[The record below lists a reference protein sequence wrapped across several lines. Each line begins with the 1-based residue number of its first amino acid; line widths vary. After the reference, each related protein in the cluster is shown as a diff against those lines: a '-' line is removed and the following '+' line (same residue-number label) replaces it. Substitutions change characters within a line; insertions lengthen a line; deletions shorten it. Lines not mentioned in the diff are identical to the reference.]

1 MAVSNRNHRLLAELI
16 GALADRMNRLGL
28 RTEGD
33 VQC

>member
-1 MAVSNRNHRLLAELI
+1 MVSTHNQRLLAELQVSP
-16 GALADRMNRLGL
+16 ADRMNRLGL